1 MSGYLLTVK
10 TEVLYEKT
18 FGILAKYTKY
28 LNSTKE
34 PLDCIRVLA
43 ERLAE
48 YPPQIIDCSDE
59 ETFKRLEKNINEYKK
74 IIENVDS
81 PVAVGA

>member
-1 MSGYLLTVK
+1 MSSYLLTAK

-18 FGILAKYTKY
+18 FGILAKYTNY

-43 ERLAE
+43 EKLAE
-48 YPPQIIDCSDE
+48 YPPQIVDCSDDA
-59 ETFKRLEKNINEYKK
+59 TFNQLERNINEYKR
-74 IIENVDS
+74 IIENVNS
-81 PVAVGA
+81 PFAVGA